1 MATVSSSAVQIPL
14 AQRIEGLRTEGAFE
28 VLARAREMERKGQH
42 ILHLEIGEP
51 DFPTAPHIVDAGV
64 RALHNGET
72 KYGPAGGLLELR
84 VAIANHLTSHG
95 IAAVPEDIVV
105 TPGSKPILLYAALA
119 LLDQGDEALIPDPAY
134 PIYDSVV
141 RFAGAHP
148 VTYRL
153 EAASNFAPDVDAIA
167 ASITS
172 RTRVLILNSPQ
183 NPTGGVIDAG
193 RLAALAQL
201 AEANDLTVIVDEIY
215 RPFNY
220 GSSSV
225 PSILTLPGMRE
236 RSILVDGFSKAY
248 AMTGW
253 RLGFG
258 LLPTPLAPRFA
269 LLALNDH
276 ACVPAFVQ
284 RAGIAA
290 LEGTQEPLH
299 TMIAEFAARRQLISE
314 RLARI
319 PGVRM
324 AAPSGAF
331 YAFPDV
337 SAVTRAAGISVAQ
350 LASKLLKEYGVALLP
365 GTAFGAAGE
374 GYLRLSFATG
384 RADLDRALSLVHE
397 CFTSLPS

>member
-1 MATVSSSAVQIPL
+1 MD
-14 AQRIEGLRTEGAFE
+14 GLRSEGAFA
-28 VLARAREMERKGQH
+28 VLASARALEQKGQH

-51 DFPTAPHIVDAGV
+51 DFPTAPHIVEAGV
-64 RALHNGET
+64 RALQSGET

-84 VAIANHLTSHG
+84 TAIANHLASHG
-95 IAAVPEDIVV
+95 IMAEPDDIVV

-119 LLDQGDEALIPDPAY
+119 LLENGDEALIPDPAY

-141 RFAGAHP
+141 RFAGARP

-153 EAASNFAPDVDAIA
+153 EAASGFSPDIDAIA

-172 RTRVLILNSPQ
+172 RTRVLFLNSPQ

-201 AEANDLTVIVDEIY
+201 AEANDLVVIIDEIY

-220 GSSSV
+220 GASPV
-225 PSILTLPGMRE
+225 PSFFTLPGMRE

-253 RLGFG
+253 RLGYG

-290 LEGTQEPLH
+290 LTGTQEPLRA
-299 TMIAEFAARRQLISE
+299 MISEFAARCQLVSE
-314 RLARI
+314 RLAAI
-319 PGVRM
+319 PGVRID
-324 AAPSGAF
+324 APAGAF

-337 SAVTRAAGISVAQ
+337 SAITRAAGITVAQ
-350 LASKLLKEYGVALLP
+350 LASKLLHEYGVALLP

-384 RADLDRALSLVHE
+384 RADLERALTLVHQ
-397 CFTSLPS
+397 CFTSLAT

>member
-1 MATVSSSAVQIPL
+1 MTTLSSSAIQLPL
-14 AQRIEGLRTEGAFE
+14 ASRIDRLRTEGAFE
-28 VLARAREMERKGQH
+28 VLARARALEASGQH

-51 DFPTAPHIVDAGV
+51 DFPTAPHIVEAAV
-64 RALHNGET
+64 RAMHNGET
-72 KYGPAGGLLELR
+72 KYGPAGGLLDLR
-84 VAIANHLTSHG
+84 VAIANHLASLG
-95 IAAVPEDIVV
+95 IAASPDDVVV

-119 LLDQGDEALIPDPAY
+119 LLENGDEALIPDPAY

-153 EAASNFAPDVDAIA
+153 EAASNFAPDLDAIA

-172 RTRVLILNSPQ
+172 RTRMLVLNSPQ
-183 NPTGGVIDAG
+183 NPTGSVVDAG

-201 AEANDLTVIVDEIY
+201 AQENDLTLIVDEIY

-220 GSSSV
+220 GASAV
-225 PSILTLPGMRE
+225 PSILTIPGMHE
-236 RSILVDGFSKAY
+236 RCILVDGFSKAY

-258 LLPTPLAPRFA
+258 LLPAPLAPRFA

-290 LEGTQEPLH
+290 LEGT
-299 TMIAEFAARRQLISE
+299 AD
-314 RLARI
+314 
-319 PGVRM
+319 
-324 AAPSGAF
+324 AP
-331 YAFPDV
+331 
-337 SAVTRAAGISVAQ
+337 
-350 LASKLLKEYGVALLP
+350 
-365 GTAFGAAGE
+365 
-374 GYLRLSFATG
+374 
-384 RADLDRALSLVHE
+384 
-397 CFTSLPS
+397 

>member
-1 MATVSSSAVQIPL
+1 MPTAAPTAFHIPL
-14 AQRIEGLRTEGAFE
+14 ASRIDDLRTESAFD
-28 VLARAREMERKGQH
+28 VLARAKELERQGRQ

-51 DFPTAPHIVDAGV
+51 DFPTAPHIVEAAV
-64 RALHNGET
+64 RALHDGET
-72 KYGPAGGLLELR
+72 RYGPAGGLLDLR
-84 VAIANHLTSHG
+84 VAIANHLGSLG
-95 IAAVPEDIVV
+95 IAAEPDNIVV
-105 TPGSKPILLYAALA
+105 TPGSKPILFYAALA
-119 LLDQGDEALIPDPAY
+119 LLSDGDEALIPDPAY
-134 PIYDSVV
+134 PIYDSAV

-153 EAASNFAPDVDAIA
+153 DSSNDFTPDVDAISA
-167 ASITS
+167 AITS
-172 RTRVLILNSPQ
+172 RTRVLVLNTPQ
-183 NPTGGVIDAG
+183 NPTGGVIDAA
-193 RLAALAQL
+193 RLTALAEL
-201 AEANDLTVIVDEIY
+201 VVANDIVVIVDEIY

-220 GSSSV
+220 DGAPV

-236 RSILVDGFSKAY
+236 RCILVDGFSKAY

-258 LLPTPLAPRFA
+258 LFPAPLASRFA

-290 LEGTQEPLH
+290 LTGTQEPLRA
-299 TMIAEFAARRQLISE
+299 MIAEFAARRALVAE
-314 RLARI
+314 RLAAI

-324 AAPSGAF
+324 RAPAGAF

-337 SAVTRAAGISVAQ
+337 SAITNASGITAAQ
-350 LASKLLKEYGVALLP
+350 LADTLLQNYGVALLP

-374 GYLRLSFATG
+374 GHLRLSFAAS
-384 RADLDRALSLVHE
+384 RADLDRALTIVAR
-397 CFTSLPS
+397 CFGTLPH

>member
-1 MATVSSSAVQIPL
+1 MTSPSAMQLPI
-14 AQRIEGLRTEGAFE
+14 ASRIDGLRSESAFE
-28 VLARAREMERKGQH
+28 VLASARALERKGRH

-51 DFPTAPHIVDAGV
+51 DFPTAPHIVEAGV
-64 RALHNGET
+64 RALRGGET
-72 KYGPAGGLLELR
+72 KYGPAGGILELR
-84 VAIANHLTSHG
+84 VAIANHLTSLG
-95 IAAVPEDIVV
+95 ISAAPDDVVV

-119 LLDQGDEALIPDPAY
+119 LLENGEEALIPDPAY

-141 RFAGAHP
+141 RFAGGRP

-153 EAASNFAPDVDAIA
+153 DSSNGFAPDVDAIA
-167 ASITS
+167 ASITP
-172 RTRVLILNSPQ
+172 RTRVLFLNTPE

-201 AEANDLTVIVDEIY
+201 AEANDLIVIVDEIY

-220 GSSSV
+220 GAAQV
-225 PSILTLPGMRE
+225 PSILTIPGMRE
-236 RSILVDGFSKAY
+236 RCILVDGFSKAH

-258 LLPTPLAPRFA
+258 LLPTPLASRFA

-290 LEGTQEPLH
+290 LTGTQEPLH
-299 TMIAEFAARRQLISE
+299 TMINEFAARRTLVTE
-314 RLARI
+314 RLAAI
-319 PGVRM
+319 PGVRID
-324 AAPSGAF
+324 APAGAF
-331 YAFPDV
+331 YAFPNV
-337 SAVTRAAGISVAQ
+337 SEATSAAGITSAQ
-350 LASKLLKEYGVALLP
+350 LASKLLHDYGVALLP

-374 GYLRLSFATG
+374 GHLRLSFATG
-384 RADLDRALSLVHE
+384 RADLDKALTLVHN
-397 CFTSLPS
+397 CFQSLAS

>member
-1 MATVSSSAVQIPL
+1 MTTASSSAVQLPL
-14 AQRIEGLRTEGAFE
+14 ASRIDGLRSEGAFE
-28 VLARAREMERKGQH
+28 VLARARALEASGQH

-51 DFPTAPHIVDAGV
+51 DFPTAPHIVEAAV
-64 RALHNGET
+64 RAMHNGET
-72 KYGPAGGLLELR
+72 KYGPAGGLLDLR
-84 VAIANHLTSHG
+84 VAIANHLASFG
-95 IAAVPEDIVV
+95 IASAPDDVVV

-119 LLDQGDEALIPDPAY
+119 LLESGDEALIPDPAY

-141 RFAGAHP
+141 RFAGARP

-153 EAASNFAPDVDAIA
+153 EQASNFAPDLDAIA

-172 RTRVLILNSPQ
+172 RTRVLVLNTPQ

-193 RLAALAQL
+193 RLTALAQL
-201 AEANDLTVIVDEIY
+201 AEENDLTLIVDEIY

-220 GSSSV
+220 GASAV
-225 PSILTLPGMRE
+225 PSILTIPGMRE
-236 RSILVDGFSKAY
+236 RCILVDGFSKAY

-253 RLGFG
+253 RLGYG

-299 TMIAEFAARRQLISE
+299 AMIAEFAQRRELVAA
-314 RLARI
+314 RLAAI

-324 AAPSGAF
+324 SAPAGAF

-337 SAVTRAAGISVAQ
+337 SAITAAAGITAAQ
-350 LASKLLKEYGVALLP
+350 LATKLLLEYGVALLP

-384 RADLDRALSLVHE
+384 RADLDRALELVHQ
-397 CFTSLPS
+397 CFTSFQT

>member
-1 MATVSSSAVQIPL
+1 MTTASLSAVQLPL
-14 AQRIEGLRTEGAFE
+14 ASRIDGLRSEGAFE
-28 VLARAREMERKGQH
+28 VLASARALEAKGQH

-51 DFPTAPHIVDAGV
+51 DFATAPHIIEAGV
-64 RALHNGET
+64 RAMQNGET
-72 KYGPAGGLLELR
+72 KYGPAGGILDLR
-84 VAIANHLTSHG
+84 VAIANHLLSHG
-95 IAAVPEDIVV
+95 ISATPDDVVV

-119 LLDQGDEALIPDPAY
+119 LLETGDEALIPDPAY

-141 RFAGAHP
+141 RFAGARP

-153 EAASNFAPDVDAIA
+153 DAASNFAPNVDAIA

-172 RTRVLILNSPQ
+172 RTRLLFLNSPQ

-193 RLAALAQL
+193 RLSALAQL
-201 AEANDLTVIVDEIY
+201 AEANDLIVIVDEIY
-215 RPFNY
+215 RPFDY
-220 GSSSV
+220 GTAPV

-236 RSILVDGFSKAY
+236 RCILVDGFSKAY

-253 RLGFG
+253 RLGYG

-290 LEGTQEPLH
+290 LEGTQEPLRA
-299 TMIAEFAARRQLISE
+299 MIAEFTARRQLVAE
-314 RLARI
+314 RLAAI
-319 PGVRM
+319 PGVRI
-324 AAPSGAF
+324 AAPAGAF
-331 YAFPDV
+331 YAFPNV
-337 SAVTRAAGISVAQ
+337 SAVTQRAGISAAQ

-365 GTAFGAAGE
+365 GTAFGPAGE

-384 RADLDRALSLVHE
+384 RADLDRALTLVHE
-397 CFTSLPS
+397 CFTALAS

>member
-1 MATVSSSAVQIPL
+1 
-14 AQRIEGLRTEGAFE
+14 
-28 VLARAREMERKGQH
+28 
-42 ILHLEIGEP
+42 
-51 DFPTAPHIVDAGV
+51 
-64 RALHNGET
+64 
-72 KYGPAGGLLELR
+72 
-84 VAIANHLTSHG
+84 
-95 IAAVPEDIVV
+95 VV

-119 LLDQGDEALIPDPAY
+119 LLENGDEALIPDPAY

-141 RFAGAHP
+141 RFAGARP

-153 EAASNFAPDVDAIA
+153 DASSNFAPDVDAIA

-172 RTRVLILNSPQ
+172 RTRVLVLNTPQ
-183 NPTGGVIDAG
+183 NPTGGVIDEG
-193 RLAALAQL
+193 RLTALAQL
-201 AEANDLTVIVDEIY
+201 AEENDLTVIADEIY

-220 GSSSV
+220 GAAPV
-225 PSILTLPGMRE
+225 RSILTLPGMRE
-236 RSILVDGFSKAY
+236 RCILVDGFSKAY

-299 TMIAEFAARRQLISE
+299 AMIAEFTARRQLVAE
-314 RLARI
+314 RLAAI
-319 PGVRM
+319 PGVRI
-324 AAPSGAF
+324 AAPAGAF

-337 SAVTRAAGISVAQ
+337 SAITAAAGISAAQ
-350 LASKLLKEYGVALLP
+350 LATKLLVEYGVALLP

-384 RADLDRALSLVHE
+384 RADLDRALALVQE
-397 CFTSLPS
+397 CFTSLTS

>member
-1 MATVSSSAVQIPL
+1 MTSVSPSAVQIPL
-14 AQRIEGLRTEGAFE
+14 ASRIDRLRTESAFD
-28 VLARAREMERKGQH
+28 VLARARALEQQGQH

-51 DFPTAPHIVDAGV
+51 DFQTAPHIVEAAV

-72 KYGPAGGLLELR
+72 KYGPAGGILELR
-84 VAIANHLTSHG
+84 TAIANHLASHG
-95 IAAVPEDIVV
+95 IAAAPENVVV

-119 LLDQGDEALIPDPAY
+119 LLENGDEALIPDPAY

-141 RFAGAHP
+141 RFAGARP

-153 EAASNFAPDVDAIA
+153 DASSNFAPDVDAIA

-172 RTRVLILNSPQ
+172 RTRVLVLNTPQ
-183 NPTGGVIDAG
+183 NPTGGVIDEG
-193 RLAALAQL
+193 RLTALAQL
-201 AEANDLTVIVDEIY
+201 AEENDLTVIADEIY

-220 GSSSV
+220 GAAPV
-225 PSILTLPGMRE
+225 RSILTLPGMRE
-236 RSILVDGFSKAY
+236 RCILVDGFSKAY

-299 TMIAEFAARRQLISE
+299 AMIAEFTARRQLVAE
-314 RLARI
+314 RLAAI
-319 PGVRM
+319 PGVRI
-324 AAPSGAF
+324 AAPAGAF

-337 SAVTRAAGISVAQ
+337 SAITAAAGISAAQ
-350 LASKLLKEYGVALLP
+350 LATKLLVEYGVALLP

-384 RADLDRALSLVHE
+384 RADLDRALALMHE
-397 CFTSLPS
+397 CFTSLTS

>member
-1 MATVSSSAVQIPL
+1 MTTASLSAVRLPL
-14 AQRIEGLRTEGAFE
+14 ASRIDGLRTEGAFE
-28 VLARAREMERKGQH
+28 VLASARALEQKGQH

-51 DFPTAPHIVDAGV
+51 DFPTAPHIVEAAI
-64 RALHNGET
+64 RAMRNGET
-72 KYGPAGGLLELR
+72 KYGPAGGMLELR
-84 VAIANHLTSHG
+84 TAIANRLASHG
-95 IAAVPEDIVV
+95 ISAAPDDIVV

-119 LLDQGDEALIPDPAY
+119 LLDKGDEALIPDPAY

-153 EAASNFAPDVDAIA
+153 EASSNFAPDVDAIA
-167 ASITS
+167 ASITP
-172 RTRVLILNSPQ
+172 RTRVLVINSPQ

-201 AEANDLTVIVDEIY
+201 AEANDLSVIVDEIY

-220 GSSSV
+220 GSSPV

-258 LLPTPLAPRFA
+258 LIPTPLAPRFS

-299 TMIAEFAARRQLISE
+299 AMIAEFAARRQLIAE
-314 RLARI
+314 RLAAI
-319 PGVRM
+319 PGVRID
-324 AAPSGAF
+324 APAGAF

-337 SAVTRAAGISVAQ
+337 SAITKAAGITVAQ

-384 RADLDRALSLVHE
+384 RADIDRALTLVHE
-397 CFTSLPS
+397 CFDSLAS

>member
-1 MATVSSSAVQIPL
+1 MTTVSSSAVQLPL
-14 AQRIEGLRTEGAFE
+14 ASRIDRLRTEGAFE
-28 VLARAREMERKGQH
+28 VLARARALEASGQH

-51 DFPTAPHIVDAGV
+51 DFPTAPHIVEAAV
-64 RALHNGET
+64 RAMHNGET
-72 KYGPAGGLLELR
+72 KYGPAGGLLDLR
-84 VAIANHLTSHG
+84 VAIANHLASLG
-95 IAAVPEDIVV
+95 IAASPDDVVV

-119 LLDQGDEALIPDPAY
+119 LLENGDEALIPDPAY

-153 EAASNFAPDVDAIA
+153 EAASNFAPDLDAIA

-172 RTRVLILNSPQ
+172 RTRILVLNSPQ
-183 NPTGGVIDAG
+183 NPTGSVVDAG

-201 AEANDLTVIVDEIY
+201 AQENDLTLIVDEIY

-220 GSSSV
+220 GASAV
-225 PSILTLPGMRE
+225 PSILTIPGMHE
-236 RSILVDGFSKAY
+236 RCILVDGFSKAY

-258 LLPTPLAPRFA
+258 LLPAPLAPRFA

-299 TMIAEFAARRQLISE
+299 AMIGEFAQRRELVAA
-314 RLARI
+314 RLAAI

-324 AAPSGAF
+324 SAPAGAF

-337 SAVTRAAGISVAQ
+337 SAITSAAGITSAQ
-350 LASKLLKEYGVALLP
+350 LATKLLLEYGVALLP

-384 RADLDRALSLVHE
+384 RADLERALELVHQ
-397 CFTSLPS
+397 CFTSLQT

>member
-1 MATVSSSAVQIPL
+1 MSAASLTAVQLPL
-14 AQRIEGLRTEGAFE
+14 ASRVDGLRSEGAFE
-28 VLARAREMERKGQH
+28 VLASARALEAKGRH
-42 ILHLEIGEP
+42 ILHVEIGEP
-51 DFPTAPHIVDAGV
+51 DFATPAHIVEAGV
-64 RALHNGET
+64 RALQNGET
-72 KYGPAGGLLELR
+72 KYGPAGGILDLR
-84 VAIANHLTSHG
+84 AAIANHLQQFG
-95 IAAVPEDIVV
+95 IAATPEDVVV

-119 LLDQGDEALIPDPAY
+119 LLENGDEALIPDPSY

-141 RFAGAHP
+141 RFAGARP

-153 EAASNFAPDVDAIA
+153 DASSNFAPDVDAIE

-172 RTRVLILNSPQ
+172 RTRVLFLNTPQ

-201 AEANDLTVIVDEIY
+201 AEANDIVVIVDEIY
-215 RPFNY
+215 RPFDY
-220 GSSSV
+220 GTAPV

-236 RSILVDGFSKAY
+236 RCILVDGFSKAY

-253 RLGFG
+253 RLGYG

-276 ACVPAFVQ
+276 ACVPQFVQ

-290 LEGTQEPLH
+290 LEGTQEPLRA
-299 TMIAEFAARRQLISE
+299 MITEFTARRQLVAD
-314 RLARI
+314 RLASI
-319 PGVRM
+319 PGIRIN
-324 AAPSGAF
+324 APAGAF

-337 SAVTRAAGISVAQ
+337 SAITRAAGITAAQ
-350 LASKLLKEYGVALLP
+350 LASRLLQEYGVALLP
-365 GTAFGAAGE
+365 GTAFGAGGE

-384 RADLDRALSLVHE
+384 RADLERAVGLLRD
-397 CFTSLPS
+397 CCAALTS

>member
-1 MATVSSSAVQIPL
+1 MSAASLTAVQLSL
-14 AQRIEGLRTEGAFE
+14 ASRIDGLRSEGAFE
-28 VLARAREMERKGQH
+28 MLAAARELERQGRH

-51 DFPTAPHIVDAGV
+51 DFPTAPHIVEAGV
-64 RALHNGET
+64 RALHAGET
-72 KYGPAGGLLELR
+72 KYGPAGGLLDLR
-84 VAIANHLTSHG
+84 VAIANHLASQG
-95 IAAVPEDIVV
+95 IAATPEDVVV
-105 TPGSKPILLYAALA
+105 TPGSKPILFYAALA
-119 LLDQGDEALIPDPAY
+119 LLENGDEALIPDPAY

-141 RFAGAHP
+141 RFAGARP

-153 EAASNFAPDVDAIA
+153 DASSNFAPDVDAID

-172 RTRVLILNSPQ
+172 RTRVLFLNTPQ

-201 AEANDLTVIVDEIY
+201 AEANDLVVIVDEIY
-215 RPFNY
+215 RPFDY
-220 GSSSV
+220 GTSLV

-236 RSILVDGFSKAY
+236 RCILVDGFSKAY

-253 RLGFG
+253 RLGYG
-258 LLPTPLAPRFA
+258 LLPAPLAARFA

-290 LEGTQEPLH
+290 LAGTQEPLRA
-299 TMIAEFAARRQLISE
+299 MIAEFTARRQLIAKG
-314 RLARI
+314 LAAI
-319 PGVRM
+319 PGVRID
-324 AAPSGAF
+324 APAGAF

-337 SAVTRAAGISVAQ
+337 SAITSAAGITVAQ
-350 LASKLLKEYGVALLP
+350 LAAKLLNDYGVALLP

-374 GYLRLSFATG
+374 GNLRLSFATG
-384 RADLDRALSLVHE
+384 RADIERALGLIRE
-397 CFTSLPS
+397 CFAALAS

>member
-1 MATVSSSAVQIPL
+1 
-14 AQRIEGLRTEGAFE
+14 
-28 VLARAREMERKGQH
+28 VLARARALESQGQH

-51 DFPTAPHIVDAGV
+51 DFPTAPHIVEAGV
-64 RALHNGET
+64 RALQNGET

-84 VAIANHLTSHG
+84 VAIASHLASHG
-95 IAAVPEDIVV
+95 IKAAPDDIVV
-105 TPGSKPILLYAALA
+105 TPGSKPILLYAALT
-119 LLDQGDEALIPDPAY
+119 LLENGDEALIPDPAY

-141 RFAGAHP
+141 RFAGARP

-153 EAASNFAPDVDAIA
+153 EAASGFAPDIDAIA

-172 RTRVLILNSPQ
+172 RTRVLFLNSPQ

-201 AEANDLTVIVDEIY
+201 AEANDLIVVIDEIY

-220 GSSSV
+220 GASLV

-253 RLGFG
+253 RLGYG

-290 LEGTQEPLH
+290 LGGTQEPLH
-299 TMIAEFAARRQLISE
+299 AMITEFTARRQLVSE
-314 RLARI
+314 RLAAM
-319 PGVRM
+319 PGVRID
-324 AAPSGAF
+324 APAGAF

-337 SAVTRAAGISVAQ
+337 SAVTEAAGITVVQ
-350 LASKLLKEYGVALLP
+350 LASKLLHEYGVALLP

-384 RADLDRALSLVHE
+384 RADLERALALVHE
-397 CFTSLPS
+397 CFTSLAS

>member
-1 MATVSSSAVQIPL
+1 MTTGSLSAIQLPL
-14 AQRIEGLRTEGAFE
+14 ASRIDGLRSEGAFE
-28 VLARAREMERKGQH
+28 VLASARALEQKGQH

-51 DFPTAPHIVDAGV
+51 DFPTPPHIVEAGV
-64 RALHNGET
+64 RALQNGET
-72 KYGPAGGLLELR
+72 KYGPAGGILELR
-84 VAIANHLTSHG
+84 VAIANHLAAHG
-95 IAAVPEDIVV
+95 ITAAPDDVIV

-119 LLDQGDEALIPDPAY
+119 LLENGDEALIPDPAY

-141 RFAGAHP
+141 RFAGARP

-153 EAASNFAPDVDAIA
+153 DASSNFAPDVDAIA

-172 RTRVLILNSPQ
+172 RTRVLVLNSPQ

-201 AEANDLTVIVDEIY
+201 AEENDLIVIIDEIY
-215 RPFNY
+215 RPFDY
-220 GSSSV
+220 AATPV

-236 RSILVDGFSKAY
+236 RCILVDGFSKAY

-253 RLGFG
+253 RLGYG

-284 RAGIAA
+284 RAGVAA
-290 LEGTQEPLH
+290 LDGTQEPLH
-299 TMIAEFAARRQLISE
+299 AMIEEFAVRRQLVSE
-314 RLARI
+314 RLAAI
-319 PGVRM
+319 QGVRIV
-324 AAPSGAF
+324 APAGAF

-337 SAVTRAAGISVAQ
+337 SAVTEAAGISVAQ
-350 LASKLLKEYGVALLP
+350 LASKLLHEYGVALLP
-365 GTAFGAAGE
+365 GTAFGPGGE
-374 GYLRLSFATG
+374 GFLRLSFATG
-384 RADLDRALSLVHE
+384 RADLDRALTLVRE
-397 CFTSLPS
+397 CFTSLRS

>member
-1 MATVSSSAVQIPL
+1 MTTVTPSAVQLPL
-14 AQRIEGLRTEGAFE
+14 ASRIDRLRTESAFE
-28 VLARAREMERKGQH
+28 VLAQARALEQKGQH

-51 DFPTAPHIVDAGV
+51 DFPTAPHIVEAAI
-64 RALHNGET
+64 RAMQNGET
-72 KYGPAGGLLELR
+72 KYGPSGGMVELR
-84 VAIANHLTSHG
+84 TAIANHLASHG
-95 IAAVPEDIVV
+95 ISAAPENVVV

-119 LLDQGDEALIPDPAY
+119 LLESGDEALIPDPAY

-141 RFAGAHP
+141 RFAGARP

-153 EAASNFAPDVDAIA
+153 DAASNFAPDVEAIA

-172 RTRVLILNSPQ
+172 RTRVLVLNSPQ

-193 RLAALAQL
+193 RLTALARL
-201 AEANDLTVIVDEIY
+201 AEENGLTVIVDEIY

-220 GSSSV
+220 GASAV
-225 PSILTLPGMRE
+225 PSILTIPGMRE
-236 RSILVDGFSKAY
+236 RCILVDGFSKAY

-258 LLPTPLAPRFA
+258 LLPAPLAPRFA

-299 TMIAEFAARRQLISE
+299 AMIAEFAARRQLVSE
-314 RLARI
+314 RLAAI
-319 PGVRM
+319 LGVRM
-324 AAPSGAF
+324 SAPAGAF

-337 SAVTRAAGISVAQ
+337 SAITTAAGITAAQ
-350 LASKLLKEYGVALLP
+350 LAAKLLLEYGVALLP

-384 RADLDRALSLVHE
+384 RTDLERALALVHE
-397 CFTSLPS
+397 CFTSLSS

>member
-1 MATVSSSAVQIPL
+1 MTTTGPTAVQL
-14 AQRIEGLRTEGAFE
+14 AIASRMDGLRGEGAFE
-28 VLARAREMERKGQH
+28 VLASARELERQGRH

-51 DFPTAPHIVDAGV
+51 DFPTAPHIVEAGI
-64 RALHNGET
+64 RALQNGET

-84 VAIANHLTSHG
+84 VAIANHLASHG
-95 IAAVPEDIVV
+95 IDASPEDIVV

-119 LLDQGDEALIPDPAY
+119 LLEHGDEALIPDPAY

-141 RFAGAHP
+141 RFAGGRP
-148 VTYRL
+148 ITYRL
-153 EAASNFAPDVDAIA
+153 DSSNGFVPDVDAIA
-167 ASITS
+167 DAITS
-172 RTRVLILNSPQ
+172 RTRVLVLNTPH

-201 AEANDLTVIVDEIY
+201 AESNDLIVIVDEIY

-220 GSSSV
+220 GAPPV
-225 PSILTLPGMRE
+225 PSILSIPGMRE
-236 RSILVDGFSKAY
+236 RCILVDGFSKAY

-253 RLGFG
+253 RLGYG
-258 LLPTPLAPRFA
+258 LFPTPLAARFA

-290 LEGTQEPLH
+290 LTGTQEPLRA
-299 TMIAEFAARRQLISE
+299 MITEFAARRELVSA
-314 RLARI
+314 RLAAI
-319 PGVRM
+319 PGVRID
-324 AAPSGAF
+324 APAGAF

-337 SAVTRAAGISVAQ
+337 SAATNAAGITAAQ
-350 LASKLLKEYGVALLP
+350 LATTLLQEYGVALLP
-365 GTAFGAAGE
+365 GTAFGAGGE
-374 GYLRLSFATG
+374 GHLRLSFATG
-384 RADLDRALSLVHE
+384 RADLDRALALVHD

>member
-1 MATVSSSAVQIPL
+1 MNSLSSTAVQLPI
-14 AQRIEGLRTEGAFE
+14 ASRMDGLRSEGAFE
-28 VLARAREMERKGQH
+28 VLASARALERKGRQ

-64 RALHNGET
+64 RALQNGET
-72 KYGPAGGLLELR
+72 KYGPAGGILELR
-84 VAIANHLTSHG
+84 VAIANHLSTLG
-95 IAAVPEDIVV
+95 INASPDDVVV

-119 LLDQGDEALIPDPAY
+119 LLESGDEALIPDPAY
-134 PIYDSVV
+134 PIYDSAV
-141 RFAGAHP
+141 RFAGARP

-153 EAASNFAPDVDAIA
+153 DSSNGFAPDIDAIEA
-167 ASITS
+167 AITS
-172 RTRVLILNSPQ
+172 RTRVLFLNTPQ

-201 AEANDLTVIVDEIY
+201 AESNELIIVVDEIY

-220 GSSSV
+220 GALPV

-236 RSILVDGFSKAY
+236 RCILVDGFSKAHS
-248 AMTGW
+248 MTGW
-253 RLGFG
+253 RLGYG
-258 LLPTPLAPRFA
+258 LLPTPLASRFA

-290 LEGTQEPLH
+290 LTGTQEPLH
-299 TMIAEFAARRQLISE
+299 TMINEFAARRTLVTD
-314 RLARI
+314 RLSAI
-319 PGVRM
+319 AGVRIT
-324 AAPSGAF
+324 APAGAF

-337 SAVTRAAGISVAQ
+337 SEATNAAGITAAQ
-350 LASKLLKEYGVALLP
+350 LATKLLQEYGVALLP

-374 GYLRLSFATG
+374 GHLRLSFATG
-384 RADLDRALSLVHE
+384 RADLDKALTLVHE
-397 CFTSLPS
+397 CFRSLAS

>member
-1 MATVSSSAVQIPL
+1 MTTASPSTVQIPL
-14 AQRIEGLRTEGAFE
+14 ASRIDRLRTESAFD
-28 VLARAREMERKGQH
+28 VLARARALEQQGRH

-51 DFPTAPHIVDAGV
+51 DFPTAPHIVEAAV
-64 RALHNGET
+64 RALHDGET
-72 KYGPAGGLLELR
+72 KYGPAGGILELR
-84 VAIANHLTSHG
+84 TAIANHLASHG
-95 IAAVPEDIVV
+95 IAAAPENVVV

-119 LLDQGDEALIPDPAY
+119 LLENGDEALIPDPAY

-141 RFAGAHP
+141 RFAGAKP

-153 EAASNFAPDVDAIA
+153 DASSNFAPDVDAIA

-172 RTRVLILNSPQ
+172 RTRVLFLNTPQ
-183 NPTGGVIDAG
+183 NPTGGVIDEG
-193 RLAALAQL
+193 RLTALAQL
-201 AEANDLTVIVDEIY
+201 AEENDLAVVADEIY

-220 GSSSV
+220 GGTPV
-225 PSILTLPGMRE
+225 RSILTLPGMRE
-236 RSILVDGFSKAY
+236 RCILVDGFSKAY

-253 RLGFG
+253 RLGYG

-299 TMIAEFAARRQLISE
+299 AMIAEFAARRQLVAE
-314 RLARI
+314 RLEAI
-319 PGVRM
+319 PGVRI
-324 AAPSGAF
+324 AAPAGAF

-337 SAVTRAAGISVAQ
+337 SAITAAAGITAAQ
-350 LASKLLKEYGVALLP
+350 LATKLLLEYGVALLP

-374 GYLRLSFATG
+374 GYLRLSFAAA
-384 RADLDRALSLVHE
+384 RADLDRALALAHE
-397 CFTSLPS
+397 CFTSLAS